1 MLATPEV
8 KCDPERVY
16 EPSEDSFL
24 LLDCLEKERT
34 WLRQRQPRASVVCEV
49 GCGSGVVT
57 AFMMQ
62 HEMPQPMSVYLATD
76 VSPWALAT
84 TAETVQSTGC
94 RGALCAARTD
104 LVTGLADGQ
113 VDVLVFNP
121 PYVPAEGVP
130 QGPAAGER
138 EERWLEVA
146 LEGGADGM
154 EVTTRM
160 LGALGRVLASSGV
173 AYILFCAR
181 NRPEEVAAGMRAAGW
196 VAELVERRRAGWE
209 VLSVYRFYRNS

>member
-8 KCDPERVY
+8 KCDPEKVY

-24 LLDCLEKERT
+24 LLDCLEKDQA

-57 AFMMQ
+57 TFMMQ
-62 HEMPQPMSVYLATD
+62 HQVPQPASVYFATD
-76 VSPWALAT
+76 VSPWALAAT
-84 TAETVQSTGC
+84 TGTVRGNGC
-94 RGALCAARTD
+94 RGALSAVRTD
-104 LVTGLADGQ
+104 LTAGLADGQ

-130 QGPAAGER
+130 RGPGAGER
-138 EERWLEVA
+138 AERWLEVA

-160 LGALGRVLASSGV
+160 LGVLGRVLASGGV

-181 NRPEEVAAGMRAAGW
+181 NRPEDVAAEMRTAGW